1 MSYTKVPSLFQNVLS
16 KNPCSRKQRGMSTHS
31 PSPLPIAHLVS
42 WEGDAYSPFANNS
55 CCPVLIQSLD
65 SRQKRM
71 NYNVTDQEGCLG
83 AELQAPSPPV
93 IGNHM
98 ESGFL
103 ETGLEH
109 VCPRACLGPD
119 MWLFFY
125 LSHPISNMSWQV
137 SPHWQRQR
145 WMLKGVAL
153 LSHPHSWSFF
163 ANAGMFGCNTLFAV
177 FQAFSSCTGQFRP
190 ERERHI
196 TWGTS
201 QAPMLTLYP
210 HLPSCLPIVLLQK
223 DTPEAGLRRQ
233 CASLAKWKRLQ
244 W

>member
-1 MSYTKVPSLFQNVLS
+1 MSVP
-16 KNPCSRKQRGMSTHS
+16 
-31 PSPLPIAHLVS
+31 
-42 WEGDAYSPFANNS
+42 
-55 CCPVLIQSLD
+55 
-65 SRQKRM
+65 
-71 NYNVTDQEGCLG
+71 
-83 AELQAPSPPV
+83 
-93 IGNHM
+93 
-98 ESGFL
+98 
-103 ETGLEH
+103 EH
-109 VCPRACLGPD
+109 VLGPG

-125 LSHPISNMSWQV
+125 LSHSISNMSWQV

-145 WMLKGVAL
+145 WMLEGVAL

-163 ANAGMFGCNTLFAV
+163 ENAGMFGCNTLFAV
-177 FQAFSSCTGQFRP
+177 FQAFSSRTRQFRP

-210 HLPSCLPIVLLQK
+210 HLPSCLSIVLLQK

-244 W
+244 WWRCCPHSPTLAALVWIYFKIYSHAPMSGVSPLFGLLQVYAAIFHVNQRRSLELQVLADG